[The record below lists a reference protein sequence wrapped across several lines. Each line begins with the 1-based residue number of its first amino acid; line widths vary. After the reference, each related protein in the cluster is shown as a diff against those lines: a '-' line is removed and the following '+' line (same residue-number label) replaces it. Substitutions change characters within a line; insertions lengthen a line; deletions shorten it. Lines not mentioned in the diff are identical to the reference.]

1 MSKLWG
7 GRFVEKSDEFFLR
20 FNQSLGFD
28 CELLD
33 AEIRASIA
41 YGSELAKVGILTDAE
56 FDSIRSSLLAIV
68 ENRDVA
74 ESELKTAIESGVEDI
89 HSFVEMML
97 VRKLGTLG
105 YKLHTGRSRNEQV
118 ATDLR
123 IYMKDRVS
131 EVALAVGNLQQALIE
146 QARAEQDAILPGYT
160 HLQRAQPILWP
171 HYLLSWV
178 ECLDRDNAR
187 LADAYKRIDVMP
199 LGSGALSGNAMGFDR
214 ERLKNALGFATM
226 SNNSLDATSDRDFVL
241 ETSFC
246 LSTIMLHLSRMA
258 EDLIIYSSKEYGFVR
273 MSDKVATGSSLMP
286 QKRNPDA
293 LELIRGKTG
302 RVVGNLTGLMMTIKG
317 LPSAYNKDMQED
329 KEGVFDSLKQTTD
342 CLKVMT
348 TVVESLKINKEAME
362 AACSD
367 GYLNATDLADYFVYK
382 GVPFRKAHEMV
393 GQIVTNAEQQ
403 NKRLEQLSMEEFKKY
418 FDESDEEIYDYLNI
432 RKALARK
439 NVHGGTAPQ
448 RVRGMLITASPS

>member
-33 AEIRASIA
+33 AEIRASVA
-41 YGSELAKVGILTDAE
+41 YGSELAKVGILMETE
-56 FDSIRSSLLAIV
+56 FDSIKSALLEMV
-68 ENRDVA
+68 EDRKTA
-74 ESELKTAIESGVEDI
+74 KAELKTAIDNGVEDI
-89 HSFVEMML
+89 HSFVEMLL

-123 IYMKDRVS
+123 IYLKDRVK
-131 EVALAVGNLQQALIE
+131 EMTQTIDNLQQALTQ
-146 QARAEQDAILPGYT
+146 QARAGEDAILPGYT

-178 ECLDRDNAR
+178 ESFERDKSR
-187 LADAYKRIDVMP
+187 LSDAYKRIDVMP
-199 LGSGALSGNAMGFDR
+199 LGSGALSGNALGFDR
-214 ERLKNALGFATM
+214 DRLKNALGFAAI

-241 ETSFC
+241 ETLFC
-246 LSTIMLHLSRMA
+246 LSTTMLHLSRLA

-302 RVVGNLTGLMMTIKG
+302 RVIGNLNALMITIKG

-329 KEGVFDSLKQTTD
+329 KEGVFDSIKQTSD
-342 CLKVMT
+342 CLNVMT
-348 TVVESLKINKEAME
+348 TVVSTLQINKQTME
-362 AACSD
+362 AACSE

-393 GQIVTNAEQQ
+393 GQIVTNAERQ
-403 NKRLEQLSMEEFKKY
+403 NKRLEELSLAQFRVY
-418 FDESDEEIYDYLNI
+418 YPESDNEIYEYLDI

-439 NVHGGTAPQ
+439 NVHGGTAPS
-448 RVRGMLITASPS
+448 RVKSLLT